1 MKNGNRRKEYVEVVA
16 LFTPEGYLI
25 PQTVVLGNGRRFT
38 IDKVLDIR
46 RAATQRPGMP
56 PLQPERHF
64 YSRYRFQH
72 FNICR
77 AAETPSA
84 SAGR

>member
-1 MKNGNRRKEYVEVVA
+1 MNNGNRRKEYVQVVA

-46 RAATQRPGMP
+46 RAATQRPGMQ
-56 PLQPERHF
+56 PLQYTCLIWGQRCFLF
-64 YSRYRFQH
+64 YEDNSRWFTML
-72 FNICR
+72 R
-77 AAETPSA
+77 AA
-84 SAGR
+84 